1 VTRPD
6 APSSTLSPDETL
18 VERAVRR
25 RAGDRFVTA
34 ENEVRRILDAGLAL
48 MREAPGGSPKIADI
62 VRAAGVSNDA
72 FYRAFRGKDD
82 LVAAIVDDGTRR
94 VLEYIA
100 HQRDKSADPAEQLR
114 LCVYAVM
121 RQAEDRDAA
130 ATSRA
135 VLANASRHSGGRAV
149 GLVRLADSVA
159 ALLVSPLAALPS
171 RDPQRDALAM
181 AWTLA
186 GAVEHFVFS
195 QQIPG
200 PDDID
205 HLYRWVLRAVSS

>member
-1 VTRPD
+1 M
-6 APSSTLSPDETL
+6 
-18 VERAVRR
+18 
-25 RAGDRFVTA
+25 
-34 ENEVRRILDAGLAL
+34 RRILDAGLAL

-94 VLEYIA
+94 VLDYVA
-100 HQRDKSADPAEQLR
+100 HQRDKSTDPAEQLR
-114 LCVYAVM
+114 LCVHAVL
-121 RQAEDRDAA
+121 RQAEDLDAA

-135 VLANASRHSGGRAV
+135 VLANASKHAGTRAV
-149 GLVRLADSVA
+149 GLVRLADSLA
-159 ALLVSPLAALPS
+159 ALLTPPLVALPS
-171 RDPQRDALAM
+171 QDPERDALAL

-195 QQIPG
+195 ERIPTA
-200 PDDID
+200 DDVD
-205 HLYRWVLRAVSS
+205 HLCRWALHAVSAPSVS